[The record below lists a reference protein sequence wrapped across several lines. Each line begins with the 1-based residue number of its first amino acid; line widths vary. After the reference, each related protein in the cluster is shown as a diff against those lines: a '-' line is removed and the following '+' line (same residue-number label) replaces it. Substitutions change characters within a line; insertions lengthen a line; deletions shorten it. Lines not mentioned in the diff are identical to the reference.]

1 MDEILTSTTILQRYA
16 AGERD
21 FFGLEVEDPPDATPL
36 NGAVLDDI
44 NFSGAYLVISFEGAS
59 LRRARFVGANVKT
72 CLFTNADLRAA
83 DFTGACL
90 DGATFVGA
98 RLEGCEFEGA
108 SVSGYTYPRGERPS
122 W

>member
-1 MDEILTSTTILQRYA
+1 MDETLTSTTILQRYA
-16 AGERD
+16 AGERN
-21 FFGLEVEDPPDATPL
+21 FFGLEVEDPAGATPL
-36 NGAVLDDI
+36 KGAVLDDV
-44 NFSGAYLVISFEGAS
+44 NFSGAFLVINFEGAS

-72 CLFTNADLRAA
+72 CLYSNADLRAA

-98 RLEGCEFEGA
+98 RLERCKFDGA
-108 SVSGYTYPRGERPS
+108 TVSGHAFSRGETPR